1 MIAVLFLGACVVLT
15 VAVFVEFYKKD
26 VRGYTAEDGTVK
38 TKASKVEIIL
48 FAYLFSL
55 LLAIPMYCI
64 ASFNLGRWLIF
75 PYSLIIFAFQWILD
89 EQFVKKCIKAIIEK
103 ATAK

>member
-1 MIAVLFLGACVVLT
+1 MTAVLFLGACVVLT

-38 TKASKVEIIL
+38 TRASKVEIIL

-55 LLAIPMYCI
+55 LLAIPMY
-64 ASFNLGRWLIF
+64 AVADFGVKKWLIF
-75 PYSLIIFAFQWILD
+75 PYSFIIFAFQWLLD
-89 EQFVKKCIKAIIEK
+89 EQFVKKCIKAIVEK
-103 ATAK
+103 ATK